1 MTNEQTEIKII
12 TILQEMRPRIQLD
25 GGDIEFVKLDNKKVY
40 VRLMGAC
47 VGCPAS
53 MYTLKLG
60 IEQAIKDQLPDIEE
74 VLQVQD

>member
-1 MTNEQTEIKII
+1 MTDEQTIEKIAV
-12 TILQEMRPRIQLD
+12 ILQEIRPRIQMD

-40 VRLMGAC
+40 VRLVGAC

-60 IEQAIKDQLPDIEE
+60 IEQTIKDQLPDIDE
-74 VLQVQD
+74 VLHIED

>member
-1 MTNEQTEIKII
+1 MTDQQIQAKII
-12 TILQEMRPRIQLD
+12 TILQDMRPRIQMD